1 MARIAYY
8 RCSTRDQSIE
18 HQRHALGGSFD
29 REFEDVAV
37 SGATVAAQRPG
48 FVRLLEFIREGD
60 ELAVTAIDRLG
71 RDAIDILTTYR
82 DHIERK
88 GVRLFVL
95 GLGYLEGEMGRFAL
109 ALFAQIAEME
119 RNRIIER
126 TASGRETA
134 KAALLATG
142 KTHRGKA
149 SMGRPPL
156 YDPATV
162 MEWRT
167 KNEASIAMTAKHF
180 GISASSVKRF
190 ARLAGMEPV
199 A

>member
-8 RCSTRDQSIE
+8 RCSTRDQSVE

-37 SGATVAAQRPG
+37 SGATTAAQRPG
-48 FVRLLEFIREGD
+48 FMRMLDFMREGD
-60 ELAVTAIDRLG
+60 EVWITAIDRLG
-71 RDAIDILTTYR
+71 RDSIDIQQTFR
-82 DHIERK
+82 DHFQAK
-88 GVRLFVL
+88 GVRLWVQ
-95 GLGYLEGEMGRFAL
+95 GLGYIEGEIGTFIL
-109 ALFAQIAEME
+109 TLLTQIAQME
-119 RNRIIER
+119 RNRIAER
-126 TASGRETA
+126 CASGRETA
-134 KAALLATG
+134 KLALLATG
-142 KTHRGKA
+142 KTHRGKT
-149 SMGRPPL
+149 SMGRPAL

-167 KNEASIAMTAKHF
+167 KNEASIAVTAKHF

-190 ARLAGMEPV
+190 ARLTGSEPV